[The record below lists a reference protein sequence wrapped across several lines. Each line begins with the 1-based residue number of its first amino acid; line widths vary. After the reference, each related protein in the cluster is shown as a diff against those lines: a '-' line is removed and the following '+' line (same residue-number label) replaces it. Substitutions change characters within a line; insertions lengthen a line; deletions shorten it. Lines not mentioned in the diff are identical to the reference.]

1 MAERRGNGRN
11 MGFVNFIVELL
22 HDPRMAIASWIAA
35 GPLMAYGCVFLIVF
49 IETGVVFF
57 PFLPGDSLLFASGF
71 FAQGGGFNIV
81 ALLATAWC
89 AAILGDQCNFMI
101 GHFFGRKIIE
111 SGKVKVMTPERI
123 EKSEKFLEK
132 WGHLAIFLGRFFPF
146 IRTFVPF
153 IAGMG
158 GMHWRN
164 FVVFNVLGG
173 ITWSTLFT
181 LLGYFFGG
189 IPFVQDHFELLIVG
203 IILVSVVPTIVGLV
217 KSRLANAA
225 STWRS
230 AERRAAS
237 GLRGECRYLGAVD
250 GKLRSRWR
258 LARRAMSPR
267 AMSATTPD
275 RRVSQQAS
283 PRQAAKRPSCSSE
296 RGSML
301 YAIMLVRP
309 FAW

>member
-1 MAERRGNGRN
+1 
-11 MGFVNFIVELL
+11 MGFVNTIVELL
-22 HDPRMAIASWIAA
+22 RDPRTAIAAWIAA
-35 GPLMAYGCVFLIVF
+35 GPATAYGFVFLIIF

-81 ALLATAWC
+81 ALLAVAWC

-101 GHFFGRKIIE
+101 GHFFGKRIVA
-111 SGKVKVMTPERI
+111 SGKVKVMTPERM
-123 EKSEKFLEK
+123 EKSEKFLAK

-189 IPFVQDHFELLIVG
+189 IPFVQDHFELLIVA
-203 IILVSVVPTIVGLV
+203 IVLVSVIPTVVGLV
-217 KSRLANAA
+217 RSRLGKRAAAVAGAAAGASGAAANAVAEAAGTAGVPDVAAGA
-225 STWRS
+225 SAAGSTS
-230 AERRAAS
+230 AAES
-237 GLRGECRYLGAVD
+237 RGGRHF
-250 GKLRSRWR
+250 K
-258 LARRAMSPR
+258 
-267 AMSATTPD
+267 
-275 RRVSQQAS
+275 
-283 PRQAAKRPSCSSE
+283 K
-296 RGSML
+296 
-301 YAIMLVRP
+301 
-309 FAW
+309 

>member
-1 MAERRGNGRN
+1 
-11 MGFVNFIVELL
+11 
-22 HDPRMAIASWIAA
+22 
-35 GPLMAYGCVFLIVF
+35 MAYGCVFLIIF

-81 ALLATAWC
+81 ALLTVAWV

-101 GHFFGRKIIE
+101 GHFFGKKIVE
-111 SGKVKVMTPERI
+111 SGKVKAMTPERLQ
-123 EKSEKFLEK
+123 KSEAFLQK

-164 FVVFNVLGG
+164 FVIFNVLGG

-189 IPFVQDHFELLIVG
+189 IPFVQEHFELLIVG
-203 IILVSVVPTIVGLV
+203 IVLVSVIPTIVGLV
-217 KSRLANAA
+217 KA
-225 STWRS
+225 
-230 AERRAAS
+230 
-237 GLRGECRYLGAVD
+237 
-250 GKLRSRWR
+250 KLS
-258 LARRAMSPR
+258 
-267 AMSATTPD
+267 
-275 RRVSQQAS
+275 
-283 PRQAAKRPSCSSE
+283 KK
-296 RGSML
+296 
-301 YAIMLVRP
+301 
-309 FAW
+309 